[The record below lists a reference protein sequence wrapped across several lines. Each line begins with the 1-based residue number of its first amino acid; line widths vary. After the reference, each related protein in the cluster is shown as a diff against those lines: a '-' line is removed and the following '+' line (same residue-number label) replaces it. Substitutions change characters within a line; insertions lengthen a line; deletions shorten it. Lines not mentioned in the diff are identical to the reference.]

1 MENYKIEAN
10 EIFFKNIIKSLNEGG
25 LYAFPDA
32 MEVYKKEGEFLVG
45 SEVALSKIKDIVSED
60 FYNKY
65 FKLQKLN

>member
-1 MENYKIEAN
+1 MENYKIKSN
-10 EIFFKNIIKSLNEGG
+10 EIFFKNIINVLNEGG
-25 LYAFPDA
+25 IYMFSDA

-45 SEVALSKIKDIVSED
+45 SEVALSKIKNIVSED